1 MIPRPLVETERV
13 LDVAT
18 GGDYS
23 RRVSIATSDEL
34 GRVAGSLNQTI
45 DKVRNGLEE
54 IKHAAERERHQ
65 ARELGKGWKAFRG
78 PSQRFRKVT

>member
-34 GRVAGSLNQTI
+34 GRVADSLNQTI
-45 DKVRNGLEE
+45 DKVRNALEE

-65 ARELGKGWKAFRG
+65 ARELDQGVESIPGSLMSGFAR
-78 PSQRFRKVT
+78 